1 MPTKRTALVSL
12 TLATAVVMSTLVIAP
27 AATADTTAAR
37 PGTAATAHVA
47 AVDVSSE
54 QLALAIAEARADGLV
69 VADSRGADGS
79 RTTTVDLGDGFTF
92 DLVTERSGE
101 RIGAGKDSKGTYVS
115 FNATD
120 QNMIISGAAFGL
132 GAAVC
137 AVSGGTFCVVVGAI
151 LTAATVAITG
161 SGAIRCGTK
170 QLRVYPF
177 AGGKVKPR
185 CV

>member
-1 MPTKRTALVSL
+1 MTRLRHTMIGLAATGALVAGGVFVTPAANAAEASRVETDVMREATSL
-12 TLATAVVMSTLVIAP
+12 TPTQI
-27 AATADTTAAR
+27 
-37 PGTAATAHVA
+37 
-47 AVDVSSE
+47 E
-54 QLALAIAEARADGLV
+54 QAITEARAVGAV
-69 VADSRGADGS
+69 TSTVATPDGS
-79 RTTTVDLGDGFTF
+79 VTTIDLGDGFVF
-92 DLVTERSGE
+92 DLVTAPTTQ
-101 RIGAGKDSKGTYVS
+101 RIGAGRDSKGTFVS

-120 QNMIISGAAFGL
+120 QNMIISGSAFAL

-185 CV
+185 CA

>member
-1 MPTKRTALVSL
+1 
-12 TLATAVVMSTLVIAP
+12 MSSLVIAP
-27 AATADTTAAR
+27 AATADTTTIR
-37 PGTAATAHVA
+37 PGTAAKAHSA
-47 AVDVSSE
+47 AVAVSSE
-54 QLALAIAEARADGLV
+54 QLALALAEARADGLV
-69 VADSRGADGS
+69 VADSQGADGS
-79 RTTTVDLGDGFTF
+79 TTTTVDLGDGFTF

-101 RIGAGKDSKGTYVS
+101 RIGAGKDSRGTYVS

-120 QNMIISGAAFGL
+120 QNMIISGAAFAL